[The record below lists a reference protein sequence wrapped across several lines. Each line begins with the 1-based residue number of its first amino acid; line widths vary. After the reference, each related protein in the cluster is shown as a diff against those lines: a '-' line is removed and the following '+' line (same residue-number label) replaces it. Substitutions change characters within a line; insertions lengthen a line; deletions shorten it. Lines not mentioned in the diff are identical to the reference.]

1 MAQITDRERRV
12 GLHLPIEVNGQDA
25 SGVSFRDSAKTV
37 NISGGGLCFET
48 RRELMIGA
56 RLALQIQLPP
66 LLQKHFGGKAT
77 YKARAVVC
85 RAERTSDQD
94 LARVGVRFLGEL

>member
-12 GLHLPIEVNGQDA
+12 GLHLPLDVSGQETTGA
-25 SGVSFRDSAKTV
+25 SFRDSTQTL

-48 RRELMIGA
+48 HRELTIGA

-66 LLQKHFGGKAT
+66 PLQKHFGGQAT

-85 RAERTSDQD
+85 RAERASDRD

>member
-12 GLHLPIEVNGQDA
+12 GLHLPLEVNGQDA
-25 SGVSFRDSAKTV
+25 AGTAFRESARTV

-48 RRELMIGA
+48 RRDLSIGA
-56 RLALQIQLPP
+56 RLALQIELPP
-66 LLQKHFGGKAT
+66 ALQKHFGGKAT

-85 RAERTSDQD
+85 RAERVSDQD
-94 LARVGVRFLGEL
+94 AARIGVRFLGEI